1 VKRSHL
7 DFAIASCPAQAR
19 HLATAYHKGGSMD
32 WPSFSQSLANGILIA
47 GLYAAVTLGLTLVLG
62 VMGIVNFAHG
72 ELVMLGAYSTFWL
85 FTLLGIDPL
94 LSLAMSGILL
104 FFVGISIYRFT
115 IRPIMKDSPLNQL
128 LLTLGLSIFFQNLAM
143 ILWKTDSR
151 TVITAYSGMSLHL
164 EIINIGLTRLITFL
178 ISVVLTILLVLF
190 LYKAKPGRAMRAVS
204 ENNTASWLIG
214 INVERTYLLAF
225 GVAAALAGAAGALVS
240 MVMYTFPMVGFK
252 LSLKAFCILV
262 LGGLGNIPGTLLGSL
277 ILGLTESFV
286 GTYVPEG
293 SGWAEGISF
302 MLLMVILLVKPT
314 GLAGT
319 RRE

>member
-1 VKRSHL
+1 
-7 DFAIASCPAQAR
+7 
-19 HLATAYHKGGSMD
+19 MD
-32 WPSFSQSLANGILIA
+32 WPSFFQSIANGVLIA

-72 ELVMLGAYSTFWL
+72 ELVMLGAYNTFW
-85 FTLLGIDPL
+85 FYTLLGLDPL
-94 LSLAMSGILL
+94 VSLSLSGLLL
-104 FFVGISIYRFT
+104 FFIGIGIYRFT
-115 IRPIMKDSPLNQL
+115 IRPILKDPPLNQL

-151 TVITAYSGMSLHL
+151 SVITSYSGMSLHL
-164 EIINIGLTRLITFL
+164 GIVHIGLTRLITFL
-178 ISVVLTILLVLF
+178 LAVTLTILLVLF
-190 LYKAKPGRAMRAVS
+190 LYKARPGRAMRAVS

-214 INVERTYLLAF
+214 INVQRTYLLAF
-225 GVAAALAGAAGALVS
+225 GVASAIAGASGALVS
-240 MVMYTFPMVGFK
+240 TVMYTFPMVGFK

-262 LGGLGNIPGTLLGSL
+262 LGGLGNIPGALFGSL

-302 MLLMVILLVKPT
+302 ILLIIILLIKPT

>member
-1 VKRSHL
+1 
-7 DFAIASCPAQAR
+7 
-19 HLATAYHKGGSMD
+19 MD
-32 WPSFSQSLANGILIA
+32 WPSLFQSIANGILIA

-85 FTLLGIDPL
+85 YTLLGIDPM
-94 LSLAMSGILL
+94 LSIAISGLIL
-104 FFVGISIYRFT
+104 FFIGLSIYRFT
-115 IRPIMKDSPLNQL
+115 IRPILKDPPLNQL
-128 LLTLGLSIFFQNLAM
+128 LLTLGISIFLQNLAM

-151 TVITAYSGMSLHL
+151 SVITSYSGMSLHL
-164 EIINIGLTRLITFL
+164 GMVHVGLTRLITFL
-178 ISVVLTILLVLF
+178 IAVVLTVFLVLF
-190 LYKAKPGRAMRAVS
+190 LYKARPGRAMRAVS

-214 INVERTYLLAF
+214 INVQKTYMLAF
-225 GVAAALAGAAGALVS
+225 GVAAAIAGASGALVS
-240 MVMYTFPMVGFK
+240 TIMYTFPMVGFK
-252 LSLKAFCILV
+252 LGLKAFCILI
-262 LGGLGNIPGTLLGSL
+262 LGGLGNIPGALFGSL
-277 ILGLTESFV
+277 ILGLTESFI

-302 MLLMVILLVKPT
+302 ILIMIVLIIKPT

>member
-1 VKRSHL
+1 
-7 DFAIASCPAQAR
+7 
-19 HLATAYHKGGSMD
+19 MD
-32 WPSFSQSLANGILIA
+32 WPSFFQSIANGVLIA

-72 ELVMLGAYSTFWL
+72 ELVMLGAYNTFW
-85 FTLLGIDPL
+85 FYTLLGLDPL
-94 LSLAMSGILL
+94 VSLSLSGLLL
-104 FFVGISIYRFT
+104 FFIGIGIYRFT
-115 IRPIMKDSPLNQL
+115 IRPILKDPPLNQL

-151 TVITAYSGMSLHL
+151 SVITSYSGMSLHL
-164 EIINIGLTRLITFL
+164 GMVHIGLTRLITFL
-178 ISVVLTILLVLF
+178 LAVTLTILLVLF
-190 LYKAKPGRAMRAVS
+190 LYKARPGRAMRAVS

-214 INVERTYLLAF
+214 INVQRTYLLAF
-225 GVAAALAGAAGALVS
+225 GVASAIAGASGALVS
-240 MVMYTFPMVGFK
+240 TVMYTFPMVGFK

-262 LGGLGNIPGTLLGSL
+262 LGGLGNIPGALFGSL

-302 MLLMVILLVKPT
+302 ILLIIILLIKPT

>member
-1 VKRSHL
+1 
-7 DFAIASCPAQAR
+7 
-19 HLATAYHKGGSMD
+19 MD
-32 WPSFSQSLANGILIA
+32 WPSFFQSLANGILIA

-72 ELVMLGAYSTFWL
+72 ELVMLGAYNTFWL
-85 FTLLGIDPL
+85 FALFGVDPL
-94 LSLAMSGILL
+94 LSLAMSGVLL
-104 FFVGISIYRFT
+104 FFIGIGIYRFT
-115 IRPIMKDSPLNQL
+115 IRPILKDPPLNQL
-128 LLTLGLSIFFQNLAM
+128 LLTLGISIFFQNLAM

-151 TVITAYSGMSLHL
+151 SVITSYSGMSLHL
-164 EIINIGLTRLITFL
+164 GIVHIGLTRLITFL
-178 ISVVLTILLVLF
+178 IAVALTILLVLF
-190 LYKAKPGRAMRAVS
+190 LYKARPGRAMRAVS

-214 INVERTYLLAF
+214 INVQRTYLLAF
-225 GVAAALAGAAGALVS
+225 GVASALAGASGALVS
-240 MVMYTFPMVGFK
+240 TVMYTFPMVGFK

-262 LGGLGNIPGTLLGSL
+262 LGGLGNIPGALFGSL

-293 SGWAEGISF
+293 SGWADGISF
-302 MLLMVILLVKPT
+302 ILLIIILLIKPT

>member
-1 VKRSHL
+1 MEWA
-7 DFAIASCPAQAR
+7 DFLQ
-19 HLATAYHKGGSMD
+19 
-32 WPSFSQSLANGILIA
+32 SFANGLLIA

-72 ELVMLGAYSTFWL
+72 EMVMLGAYNTFWM

-94 LSLAMSGILL
+94 LSIGLSGLLL
-104 FFVGISIYRFT
+104 FFIGLFIYRFT
-115 IRPIMKDSPLNQL
+115 IRPILRDPPLNQL
-128 LLTLGLSIFFQNLAM
+128 LLTLGISIFLQNLAM

-151 TVITAYSGMSLHL
+151 SVLTPYSGMSLSLGEVHV
-164 EIINIGLTRLITFL
+164 GLTRLLTFL
-178 ISVVLTILLVLF
+178 IAVGLTLALLLF
-190 LYKAKPGRAMRAVS
+190 LYKARPGRAMRAVS

-214 INVERTYLLAF
+214 INVQKTYLLAF
-225 GVAAALAGAAGALVS
+225 GVACALAGAAGALVS
-240 MVMYTFPMVGFK
+240 TVMYTFPMVGFK

-262 LGGLGNIPGTLLGSL
+262 LGGLGNIPGALFGSL

-302 MLLMVILLVKPT
+302 ILIMVILIIKPT
-314 GLAGT
+314 GLVGT

>member
-1 VKRSHL
+1 
-7 DFAIASCPAQAR
+7 
-19 HLATAYHKGGSMD
+19 MD
-32 WPSFSQSLANGILIA
+32 WPSFFQSLANGILIA

-72 ELVMLGAYSTFWL
+72 ELVMLGAYNTFWL
-85 FTLLGIDPL
+85 FALLGIDPL
-94 LSLAMSGILL
+94 LSLAISGVLL
-104 FFVGISIYRFT
+104 FFIGIGIYRFT
-115 IRPIMKDSPLNQL
+115 IRPILKDPPLNQL
-128 LLTLGLSIFFQNLAM
+128 LLTLGISIFLQNLAM

-151 TVITAYSGMSLHL
+151 SVVTSYSGISLHL
-164 EIINIGLTRLITFL
+164 GIVHIGLTRSMTFL
-178 ISVVLTILLVLF
+178 MAVALTILLVLF
-190 LYKAKPGRAMRAVS
+190 LYKVRPGRAMRAVS

-214 INVERTYLLAF
+214 INVQRTYLLAF
-225 GVAAALAGAAGALVS
+225 GVASALAGVSGAMVS
-240 MVMYTFPMVGFK
+240 TIMYTFPMVGFK

-302 MLLMVILLVKPT
+302 ILLIIILIIKPT

>member
-1 VKRSHL
+1 MEWA
-7 DFAIASCPAQAR
+7 DFLQ
-19 HLATAYHKGGSMD
+19 
-32 WPSFSQSLANGILIA
+32 SFANGLLIA

-72 ELVMLGAYSTFWL
+72 EMVMLGAYNTFWV

-94 LSLAMSGILL
+94 LSIALSGLLL
-104 FFVGISIYRFT
+104 FFIGLFIYRFT
-115 IRPIMKDSPLNQL
+115 IRPILNDPPLNQL
-128 LLTLGLSIFFQNLAM
+128 LLTLGISIFLQNLAM

-151 TVITAYSGMSLHL
+151 SVITSYSGMSLSL
-164 EIINIGLTRLITFL
+164 GVVNVGMTRLLTFL
-178 ISVVLTILLVLF
+178 IAVGLTLFLLFF
-190 LYKAKPGRAMRAVS
+190 LYKARPGKAMRAVS

-214 INVERTYLLAF
+214 INVQKTYLLAF
-225 GVAAALAGAAGALVS
+225 GVACALAGASGALVS
-240 MVMYTFPMVGFK
+240 TIMYTYPMVGFK

-262 LGGLGNIPGTLLGSL
+262 LGGLGNIPGALFGSL

-302 MLLMVILLVKPT
+302 ILIMVILIIKPT
-314 GLAGT
+314 GLVGT

>member
-1 VKRSHL
+1 
-7 DFAIASCPAQAR
+7 
-19 HLATAYHKGGSMD
+19 MD
-32 WPSFSQSLANGILIA
+32 WSSFFQSLANGVLIA

-72 ELVMLGAYSTFWL
+72 ELVMLGAYTSYWL
-85 FTLLGIDPL
+85 FALLGVDPL
-94 LSLAMSGILL
+94 LSLVLSGVLL
-104 FFVGISIYRFT
+104 FFIGIGIFRVT
-115 IRPIMKDSPLNQL
+115 IRPILKDPPLNQL
-128 LLTLGLSIFFQNLAM
+128 LLTLGISIFLQNLAM

-151 TVITAYSGMSLHL
+151 SVNTWYSGISLHL
-164 EIINIGLTRLITFL
+164 GIVHIGLTRLITFL
-178 ISVVLTILLVLF
+178 IAVALTVLLVLF
-190 LYKAKPGRAMRAVS
+190 LHKARPGRAMRAVS

-214 INVERTYLLAF
+214 INVQKTYMLAF
-225 GVAAALAGAAGALVS
+225 GVASAIAGASGALVATI
-240 MVMYTFPMVGFK
+240 MYTYPMVGFK

-262 LGGLGNIPGTLLGSL
+262 LGGLGSIPGALFGSL

-302 MLLMVILLVKPT
+302 ILIIIVLIIKPT

>member
-1 VKRSHL
+1 
-7 DFAIASCPAQAR
+7 
-19 HLATAYHKGGSMD
+19 MD
-32 WPSFSQSLANGILIA
+32 WASLLQSLANGILIA

-72 ELVMLGAYSTFWL
+72 ELVMLGAYSSFWL
-85 FTLLGIDPL
+85 FALLGIDPL
-94 LSLAMSGILL
+94 LSLAMSGVIL
-104 FFVGISIYRFT
+104 FFIGMGIYKFT
-115 IRPIMKDSPLNQL
+115 IRRIMKDPPLNQL

-151 TVITAYSGMSLHL
+151 TIITAYSGMSLDL
-164 EIINIGLTRLITFL
+164 GIIHFGLTRLITFL
-178 ISVVLTILLVLF
+178 ISVVLTVLLVIF
-190 LYKAKPGRAMRAVS
+190 LSKTKPGRAMKAVS

-225 GVAAALAGAAGALVS
+225 GVAAALAGVAGALVS
-240 MVMYTFPMVGFK
+240 TVMYTFPMVGFK

-262 LGGLGNIPGTLLGSL
+262 LGGLGNIPGALFGSL
-277 ILGLTESFV
+277 ILGITESFV
-286 GTYVPEG
+286 GTYVPQG

-302 MLLMVILLVKPT
+302 ILLIVILIIKPT

>member
-1 VKRSHL
+1 
-7 DFAIASCPAQAR
+7 
-19 HLATAYHKGGSMD
+19 MD
-32 WPSFSQSLANGILIA
+32 WPSFFQSIANGILIG

-85 FTLLGIDPL
+85 FTLLGIDPM
-94 LSLAMSGILL
+94 LSIAMSGLIL
-104 FFVGISIYRFT
+104 FFIGLPIYRFT
-115 IRPIMKDSPLNQL
+115 IRPILKDPPLNQL
-128 LLTLGLSIFFQNLAM
+128 LLTLGISIFLQNLAM

-151 TVITAYSGMSLHL
+151 SVITLYSGMSLHL
-164 EIINIGLTRLITFL
+164 GMVHVGLTRLITFL
-178 ISVVLTILLVLF
+178 IAVVLTVFLVSF
-190 LYKAKPGRAMRAVS
+190 LYKARPGKAMRAVS

-214 INVERTYLLAF
+214 IDVQKTYLLAF
-225 GVAAALAGAAGALVS
+225 GVASGLAGASGALVS
-240 MVMYTFPMVGFK
+240 MMMYTFPMVGFK
-252 LSLKAFCILV
+252 LSLKAFCILI

-302 MLLMVILLVKPT
+302 ILIMIILIIKPT

>member
-1 VKRSHL
+1 MEWA
-7 DFAIASCPAQAR
+7 DFLQ
-19 HLATAYHKGGSMD
+19 
-32 WPSFSQSLANGILIA
+32 SFANGLLIA

-72 ELVMLGAYSTFWL
+72 EMVMLGAYNTFWL

-94 LSLAMSGILL
+94 LSIALSGLLL
-104 FFVGISIYRFT
+104 FFIGLFIYRFT
-115 IRPIMKDSPLNQL
+115 IRPILNDPPLNQL
-128 LLTLGLSIFFQNLAM
+128 LLTLGISIFLQNLAM
-143 ILWKTDSR
+143 IFWKTDSR
-151 TVITAYSGMSLHL
+151 SGRTAYSGMSLSLGEVHV
-164 EIINIGLTRLITFL
+164 GLTRLLTFL
-178 ISVVLTILLVLF
+178 IAVGLTLFLLLF
-190 LYKAKPGRAMRAVS
+190 LYKARPGKAMRAVS

-214 INVERTYLLAF
+214 INVQKTYLLAF
-225 GVAAALAGAAGALVS
+225 GVACALAGAAGALVS
-240 MVMYTFPMVGFK
+240 TVMYTFPMVGFK

-262 LGGLGNIPGTLLGSL
+262 LGGLGNIPGALFGSV

-302 MLLMVILLVKPT
+302 ILIMIILIIKPT
-314 GLAGT
+314 GLVGT

>member
-1 VKRSHL
+1 
-7 DFAIASCPAQAR
+7 
-19 HLATAYHKGGSMD
+19 MD
-32 WPSFSQSLANGILIA
+32 WPSFFQSIANGVLIA

-72 ELVMLGAYSTFWL
+72 ELVMLGAYNTFW
-85 FTLLGIDPL
+85 FYTLLGLDPL
-94 LSLAMSGILL
+94 LSLSLSGLLL
-104 FFVGISIYRFT
+104 FFIGIGIYRFT
-115 IRPIMKDSPLNQL
+115 IRPILKDPPLNQL

-151 TVITAYSGMSLHL
+151 SVITSYSGMSLHL
-164 EIINIGLTRLITFL
+164 GIVHIGLTRLITFFL
-178 ISVVLTILLVLF
+178 AVTLTILLVLF
-190 LYKAKPGRAMRAVS
+190 LYRARPGRAMRAVS

-214 INVERTYLLAF
+214 INVQRTYLLAF
-225 GVAAALAGAAGALVS
+225 GVASAIAGASGALVS
-240 MVMYTFPMVGFK
+240 TVMYTFPMVGFK

-262 LGGLGNIPGTLLGSL
+262 LGGLGNIPGALFGSL

-302 MLLMVILLVKPT
+302 ILLITILLVKPT

>member
-1 VKRSHL
+1 MEWA
-7 DFAIASCPAQAR
+7 DFLQ
-19 HLATAYHKGGSMD
+19 
-32 WPSFSQSLANGILIA
+32 SFANGLLIA

-72 ELVMLGAYSTFWL
+72 EMVMLGAYNTFWL

-94 LSLAMSGILL
+94 LSIGLSGLLL
-104 FFVGISIYRFT
+104 FFIGLFIYRFT
-115 IRPIMKDSPLNQL
+115 IRPILNDPPLNQL
-128 LLTLGLSIFFQNLAM
+128 LLTLGLSIFLQNLAM
-143 ILWKTDSR
+143 IFWKTDSR
-151 TVITAYSGMSLHL
+151 SVITPYSGISLSLGEVHV
-164 EIINIGLTRLITFL
+164 GLTRLLTFL
-178 ISVVLTILLVLF
+178 IAVGLTLLLLLF
-190 LYKAKPGRAMRAVS
+190 LYKARPGKAMRAVS

-214 INVERTYLLAF
+214 INVQKTYLLAF
-225 GVAAALAGAAGALVS
+225 GVACALAGAAGALVS
-240 MVMYTFPMVGFK
+240 TVMYTFPMVGFK

-262 LGGLGNIPGTLLGSL
+262 LGGLGNIPGALFGSV

-302 MLLMVILLVKPT
+302 ILIMIILIIKPT
-314 GLAGT
+314 GLVGT

>member
-1 VKRSHL
+1 MEWA
-7 DFAIASCPAQAR
+7 DFLQ
-19 HLATAYHKGGSMD
+19 
-32 WPSFSQSLANGILIA
+32 SFANGLLIA

-72 ELVMLGAYSTFWL
+72 EMVMLGAYNTFWL

-94 LSLAMSGILL
+94 LSIALSGLLL
-104 FFVGISIYRFT
+104 FFIGLLIYRFT
-115 IRPIMKDSPLNQL
+115 IRPILNDPPINQL
-128 LLTLGLSIFFQNLAM
+128 LLTLGISIFLQNLAM

-151 TVITAYSGMSLHL
+151 SVITSYSGMSLSL
-164 EIINIGLTRLITFL
+164 GAVNVGMTRLLTFL
-178 ISVVLTILLVLF
+178 IAVGLTLFLLFF
-190 LYKAKPGRAMRAVS
+190 LYKARPGKAMRAVS

-214 INVERTYLLAF
+214 INVQKTYLLAF
-225 GVAAALAGAAGALVS
+225 GVACALAGASGALVS
-240 MVMYTFPMVGFK
+240 TIMYTYPMVGFK

-262 LGGLGNIPGTLLGSL
+262 LGGLGNIPGALFGSL

-286 GTYVPEG
+286 GTYVPQG

-302 MLLMVILLVKPT
+302 ILIMVILIIKPT
-314 GLAGT
+314 GLVGT

>member
-1 VKRSHL
+1 MEWA
-7 DFAIASCPAQAR
+7 DFLQ
-19 HLATAYHKGGSMD
+19 
-32 WPSFSQSLANGILIA
+32 SFANGLLIA

-72 ELVMLGAYSTFWL
+72 EIVMLGAYNTFWL
-85 FTLLGIDPL
+85 YTLLGIDPL
-94 LSLAMSGILL
+94 LSIALSGLLL
-104 FFVGISIYRFT
+104 FFIGLFIYRFT
-115 IRPIMKDSPLNQL
+115 IRPILNDPPLNQL
-128 LLTLGLSIFFQNLAM
+128 LLTLGISIFLQNLAM

-151 TVITAYSGMSLHL
+151 SVITSYSGMSLSL
-164 EIINIGLTRLITFL
+164 GVVNVGMTRLLTFL
-178 ISVVLTILLVLF
+178 IAVGLTLFLLFF
-190 LYKAKPGRAMRAVS
+190 LYKVRPGKAMRAVS

-214 INVERTYLLAF
+214 INVQKTYLLAF
-225 GVAAALAGAAGALVS
+225 GVACALAGAAGALVS
-240 MVMYTFPMVGFK
+240 TIMYTYPMVGFK

-262 LGGLGNIPGTLLGSL
+262 LGGLGNIPGALFGSL

-302 MLLMVILLVKPT
+302 ILIMIILIIKPT
-314 GLAGT
+314 GLVGT

>member
-1 VKRSHL
+1 
-7 DFAIASCPAQAR
+7 
-19 HLATAYHKGGSMD
+19 MD
-32 WPSFSQSLANGILIA
+32 WASFFQSLANGILIA

-94 LSLAMSGILL
+94 LSIAMSGLIL
-104 FFVGISIYRFT
+104 FFIGLPIYRFT
-115 IRPIMKDSPLNQL
+115 IRPILKDPPLNQL
-128 LLTLGLSIFFQNLAM
+128 LLTLGISIFLQNLAM

-151 TVITAYSGMSLHL
+151 SVITSYSGMSLHL
-164 EIINIGLTRLITFL
+164 EMVHIGLTRLITFL
-178 ISVVLTILLVLF
+178 IAVVLTVFLVFF
-190 LYKAKPGRAMRAVS
+190 LYKARPGRAMRAVS

-214 INVERTYLLAF
+214 INVQKTYLLAF
-225 GVAAALAGAAGALVS
+225 GVASGLAGAAGALVS
-240 MVMYTFPMVGFK
+240 TIMYTYPMVGFK
-252 LSLKAFCILV
+252 LSLKAFCILILV
-262 LGGLGNIPGTLLGSL
+262 GLGNIPGALFGSL

-302 MLLMVILLVKPT
+302 MLIMIILIIKPT

>member
-1 VKRSHL
+1 
-7 DFAIASCPAQAR
+7 
-19 HLATAYHKGGSMD
+19 MD
-32 WPSFSQSLANGILIA
+32 WASFFQSLANGILIA
-47 GLYAAVTLGLTLVLG
+47 GLYAVVTLGLTLVLG

-85 FTLLGIDPL
+85 YTLLGIDPM
-94 LSLAMSGILL
+94 LSIAMSGLIL
-104 FFVGISIYRFT
+104 FFIGLSIYRFA
-115 IRPIMKDSPLNQL
+115 IRPILKDPPLNQL
-128 LLTLGLSIFFQNLAM
+128 LLTLGISIFLQNLAM

-151 TVITAYSGMSLHL
+151 SVITSYSGMSLHL
-164 EIINIGLTRLITFL
+164 GMVHVGLTRLITFL
-178 ISVVLTILLVLF
+178 IAVVLTVFLVFF
-190 LYKAKPGRAMRAVS
+190 LYKARSGRAMRAVS

-214 INVERTYLLAF
+214 VNVQKTYMLAF
-225 GVAAALAGAAGALVS
+225 GVAAAIAGASGALVS
-240 MVMYTFPMVGFK
+240 TIMYTFPMVGFK
-252 LSLKAFCILV
+252 LGLKAFCILI
-262 LGGLGNIPGTLLGSL
+262 LGGLGNIPGALFGSL

-302 MLLMVILLVKPT
+302 ILIMIILIIKPT

>member
-1 VKRSHL
+1 
-7 DFAIASCPAQAR
+7 
-19 HLATAYHKGGSMD
+19 MD
-32 WPSFSQSLANGILIA
+32 WPSFFQSLANGILIA

-72 ELVMLGAYSTFWL
+72 ELVMLGAYNTFWL
-85 FTLLGIDPL
+85 FALLGIDPL
-94 LSLAMSGILL
+94 VSLAISGVLL
-104 FFVGISIYRFT
+104 FFIGIGIYRFT
-115 IRPIMKDSPLNQL
+115 IRPILKDPPLNQL
-128 LLTLGLSIFFQNLAM
+128 LLTLGISIFFQNLAM

-151 TVITAYSGMSLHL
+151 SVMTSYSGMSLHL
-164 EIINIGLTRLITFL
+164 GIVHIGLTRLITFL
-178 ISVVLTILLVLF
+178 IAVALTLLLVLF
-190 LYKAKPGRAMRAVS
+190 LYKARPGRAMRAVS

-214 INVERTYLLAF
+214 INVQRTYLLAF
-225 GVAAALAGAAGALVS
+225 GVASALAGASGAMVS
-240 MVMYTFPMVGFK
+240 TIMYTFPMVGFK

-262 LGGLGNIPGTLLGSL
+262 LGGLGNIPGALFGSL

-302 MLLMVILLVKPT
+302 ILLIIILIIKPT

>member
-1 VKRSHL
+1 
-7 DFAIASCPAQAR
+7 
-19 HLATAYHKGGSMD
+19 MD
-32 WPSFSQSLANGILIA
+32 WPSFFQSLANGVLIA

-72 ELVMLGAYSTFWL
+72 ELVMLGAYNTYWL
-85 FTLLGIDPL
+85 FALLGVDPL
-94 LSLAMSGILL
+94 LSFAMSGVVL
-104 FFVGISIYRFT
+104 FFIGIGIFRFT
-115 IRPIMKDSPLNQL
+115 IRPILKDPPLNQL
-128 LLTLGLSIFFQNLAM
+128 LLTLGISIFLQNLAM

-151 TVITAYSGMSLHL
+151 SVSTWYSAVSLHL
-164 EIINIGLTRLITFL
+164 GVVHIGMTRLITFL
-178 ISVVLTILLVLF
+178 IAVALTVLLVLF
-190 LYKAKPGRAMRAVS
+190 LVKARPGRAMRAVS
-204 ENNTASWLIG
+204 ENSTASWLIG
-214 INVERTYLLAF
+214 INVQRTHLLAF
-225 GVAAALAGAAGALVS
+225 GVASALAGAAGALVS
-240 MVMYTFPMVGFK
+240 TIMYTYPMVGFK

-262 LGGLGNIPGTLLGSL
+262 LGGLGSIPGALWGSL

-302 MLLMVILLVKPT
+302 ILIIIVLIIKPT

>member
-1 VKRSHL
+1 M
-7 DFAIASCPAQAR
+7 DAAS
-19 HLATAYHKGGSMD
+19 
-32 WPSFSQSLANGILIA
+32 FFQSIANGVLIA

-85 FTLLGIDPL
+85 FTFFGMDPL
-94 LSLAMSGILL
+94 LSIALSGVFL
-104 FFVGISIYRFT
+104 FFIGMFIYRFT
-115 IRPIMKDSPLNQL
+115 IRPILKDPPLNQL
-128 LLTLGLSIFFQNLAM
+128 LLTLGISIFFQNLAM

-151 TVITAYSGMSLHL
+151 SVFTAYSGMSLHL
-164 EIINIGLTRLITFL
+164 GMVNVGLTRLITFL
-178 ISVVLTILLVLF
+178 IAVGLTALLILF
-190 LYKAKPGRAMRAVS
+190 LRRTRSGRAMRAVS

-214 INVERTYLLAF
+214 INVQKTYMLAF
-225 GVAAALAGAAGALVS
+225 GVASALAGASGALVS
-240 MVMYTFPMVGFK
+240 TIMYTYPMVGFK
-252 LSLKAFCILV
+252 LGLKSFCILV
-262 LGGLGNIPGTLLGSL
+262 LGGLGNIPGALFGSLLLG
-277 ILGLTESFV
+277 ITESFV

-302 MLLMVILLVKPT
+302 ILLIVILIIKPT